1 MGKESKNKVEQRRIP
16 FADLVFMEDN
26 PRRISETDFE
36 ALVASIRKDPAFFDN
51 RPCLVNHTDGK
62 YLVYAGFQRAHA
74 AHLRLDWQE
83 IPCSVE
89 ADVPEATMRERAIRD
104 NTHQGTWDSDVL
116 SSWEFEVPELIE
128 FGVPEFVFGEDAGEP
143 EETDEAGDDAQ
154 PKTGKAWI
162 PDCLFP
168 SNNIYE
174 VPTLD
179 INAQAEIVS
188 NPVIV
193 WGIEKRTRRIDG
205 GTVLFYVDD
214 YRFEA
219 IWDNPHQITDTG
231 CAAMAE
237 PNVSIYDTM
246 PVSYALH
253 LIYKKRWIARYLQAL
268 GVKTLVDLNVS
279 VKFAEYNLLG
289 VPEGWNAFATRGY
302 LERTDYLLHEIEI
315 AKKVSGKENPF
326 MVVYG
331 GGMKIREIVAKHN
344 LIYIEQFRGFNNK
357 DNG

>member
-1 MGKESKNKVEQRRIP
+1 
-16 FADLVFMEDN
+16 MEDN
-26 PRRISETDFE
+26 PRRISEADFE
-36 ALVASIRKDPAFFDN
+36 ALAESIRKDPEFFEN

-74 AHLRLDWQE
+74 AHHRLGWAE
-83 IPCSVE
+83 IPCSIQ
-89 ADVPEATMRERAIRD
+89 ADVPEAVMRERAIRD
-104 NTHQGTWDSDVL
+104 NTHQGTWNADVL
-116 SSWEFEVPELIE
+116 SSWDFEVPELQA
-128 FGVPEFVFGEDAGEP
+128 FGVPDFVFGMD
-143 EETDEAGDDAQ
+143 EEEAESVDSNAE
-154 PKTGKAWI
+154 TNHGKAWT

-168 SNNIYE
+168 SNNVYE
-174 VPTLD
+174 IPTLSID
-179 INAQAEIVS
+179 GQADMVT

-193 WGIEKRTRRIDG
+193 WGVEKRTRRIDG

-219 IWDNPHQITDTG
+219 IWDNPNQITDTG
-231 CAAMAE
+231 CAVIAE
-237 PNVSIYDTM
+237 PNVSVYDTM

-253 LIYKKRWIARYLQAL
+253 LIFKKRWIARYLQAL
-268 GVKTLVDLNVS
+268 GLKVLVDLNVS

-315 AKKVSGKENPF
+315 AKRVSGMDSPF

-331 GGMKIREIVAKHN
+331 GGMKVREIVAKHN

>member
-1 MGKESKNKVEQRRIP
+1 MSDVRTVKLKFS
-16 FADLVFMEDN
+16 DLVFLEDN
-26 PRRISETDFE
+26 PRTITREKLERLAERIK
-36 ALVASIRKDPAFFDN
+36 KDPTFFEN
-51 RPCLVNHTDGK
+51 RPCLVNFTDGK
-62 YLVYAGFQRAHA
+62 YICYAGFQRSHA
-74 AHLRLDWQE
+74 AANILKWKE
-83 IPCSVE
+83 VPCSVE
-89 ADVPEATMRERAIRD
+89 NDVPAELMRERAILD
-104 NTHQGTWDSDVL
+104 NTHDGEWNAHVL
-116 SSWEFEVPELIE
+116 ANWEFEVPELIDL
-128 FGVPEFVFGEDAGEP
+128 GVPEFIFGEDTDEP